1 MRLGTRI
8 QLYIT
13 VMTVILIIC
22 VNIFVYI
29 IFKHFS
35 IASEL
40 NQLETRSINIIEEIK
55 QSDNRTNEEIMNN
68 GYILS
73 DGYIS
78 VVNKNNKAIVN
89 FTTNVDYNNIQ
100 QPFQSKQYKKTVAY
114 KGHHFAMISLPIIW
128 ENGDVVNLQLYEN
141 VDFKYESFQIL
152 KWILIGS
159 VILLLLVIFYLNR
172 VITNIITQPI
182 LKLSKHIKETQET
195 KDYQPVEVQQN
206 DSYEL
211 RELST
216 SFNDMMNK
224 LREHD
229 EQQQAFIMNASHEL
243 KTPITVINSYSQM
256 LQRFGKKD
264 TQTLDESIHAI
275 SDEAKKMKYLTEQLL
290 YYAQITKNKKENNLE
305 YANIVDLIEEITH
318 RLKHVYE
325 QSIKVKVSCDTTEAW
340 LDIALF
346 KQLIHI
352 FLDNAYKYGKSLIV
366 VKISDNK
373 HSFKI
378 EIIDNGIGI
387 PETDLPHIF
396 TRFYRVDKARSRGT
410 GGSGLG
416 LSIAQE
422 IASQQNINIDVIS
435 EMNIGSTF
443 ILTVP
448 KGVKNETSC

>member
-22 VNIFVYI
+22 VNIFVYV

-40 NQLETRSINIIEEIK
+40 NQLEARSINIIEEIK
-55 QSDNRTNEEIMNN
+55 KSDNRTNQEIMNN
-68 GYILS
+68 SYILS

-78 VVNKNNKAIVN
+78 VIDKNDKAKVN
-89 FTTNVDYNNIQ
+89 FTTNLDYNNIQ

-114 KGHHFAMISLPIIW
+114 KSHHFAMISLPIVW
-128 ENGDVVNLQLYEN
+128 EHGEVVNLQLYEN

-159 VILLLLVIFYLNR
+159 VILLLIVIFYLNR

-195 KDYQPVEVQQN
+195 KDYLPVEVQQN

-211 RELST
+211 QELST

-224 LREHD
+224 LKEHD
-229 EQQQAFIMNASHEL
+229 ERQQAFIMNASHEL

-264 TQTLDESIHAI
+264 QKTLDESIHAI
-275 SDEAKKMKYLTEQLL
+275 GDEAKKMKYLTEQLL
-290 YYAQITKNKKENNLE
+290 YYAQITKNKTESSLE
-305 YANIVDLIEEITH
+305 YENIVELIEEITH
-318 RLKHVYE
+318 RLKHVYK
-325 QSIKVKVSCDTTEAW
+325 QDIKVEVACESYEAW
-340 LDIALF
+340 LNISLF

-352 FLDNAYKYGKSLIV
+352 FLDNAHKYGESLIIV
-366 VKISDNK
+366 RISDNK
-373 HSFKI
+373 DSFNI
-378 EIIDNGIGI
+378 EIMDDGIGI
-387 PETDLPHIF
+387 PESDLPHIF
-396 TRFYRVDKARSRGT
+396 TRFYRVDKARSRST

-422 IASQQNINIDVIS
+422 IATQQNIVIDVKS
-435 EMNIGSTF
+435 EVNKGSSF

-448 KGVKNETSC
+448 KGVIK

>member
-55 QSDNRTNEEIMNN
+55 ESDNRTNEEIMNN

-78 VVNKNNKAIVN
+78 VVNKKNKAIVN
-89 FTTNVDYNNIQ
+89 FTTDVDYNNIQ

-182 LKLSKHIKETQET
+182 LTLSKHIKETQET

-206 DSYEL
+206 NSYEL

-224 LREHD
+224 LQEHD

-275 SDEAKKMKYLTEQLL
+275 NDEAKKMKYLTEQLL
-290 YYAQITKNKKENNLE
+290 YYAQITKNKKENSLE
-305 YANIVDLIEEITH
+305 YENIVDLIEEITH
-318 RLKHVYE
+318 RLKHVYDR
-325 QSIKVKVSCDTTEAW
+325 QIKVEVSCETTEAW

-346 KQLIHI
+346 QQLINI

-378 EIIDNGIGI
+378 EIIDDGIGI

-396 TRFYRVDKARSRGT
+396 TRFYRVDKARSRST

-422 IASQQNINIDVIS
+422 IASQQNIKIDVIS
-435 EMNIGSTF
+435 EVNIGSTF

-448 KGVKNETSC
+448 KGVKNETSR